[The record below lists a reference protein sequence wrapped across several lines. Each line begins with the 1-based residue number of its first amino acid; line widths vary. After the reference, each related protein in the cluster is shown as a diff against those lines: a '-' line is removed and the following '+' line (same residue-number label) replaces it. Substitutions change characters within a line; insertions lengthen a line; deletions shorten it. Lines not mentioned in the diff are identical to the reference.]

1 LLMASYSSSLK
12 NVIIEIKYYKYK
24 ENEKIKEKDGKNNSE
39 SSNIAVIKINRP
51 EVLNALNREVMLEL
65 STAIDIVSADDKIKV
80 IIITGAGE
88 KSFCAGADIKYV
100 VTIDPP
106 EAEKY
111 ASFVHKLL
119 NKIENLEKPVIA
131 AINGY
136 ALGGGCEIALACDIR
151 VASSNA
157 KIGQTEVTIGI
168 PPGWG
173 GTQRLLRIVGL
184 AKTKELIYT
193 GKMISA
199 NEAQRI
205 GLVNKVVSLTD
216 DEKEKEEIEG
226 MDPIDKSVGSI
237 HKISYII
244 SNNNHKLLKEEETYL
259 QKRTQVLAKILNEKL
274 MDECLLLANEI
285 IKNSYNAIRVSKM
298 LINKGMDA
306 DIDTGLR
313 LEIYAH
319 SLCFAHK
326 DRQRLM
332 SSFLND
338 RKK

>member
-1 LLMASYSSSLK
+1 MASYSSSLK

-80 IIITGAGE
+80 IILTGAGE

-274 MDECLLLANEI
+274 MDECLLFANEI